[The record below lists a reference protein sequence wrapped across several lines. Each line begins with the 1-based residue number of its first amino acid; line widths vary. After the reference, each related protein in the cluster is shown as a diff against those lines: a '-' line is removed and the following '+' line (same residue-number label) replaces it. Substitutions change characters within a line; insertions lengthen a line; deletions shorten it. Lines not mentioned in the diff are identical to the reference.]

1 MVSKRTGIAAGLAS
15 AMFFVVPAATAA
27 TPQHGDYIERGNG
40 PNAVIDLNVL
50 TNLTQ
55 MQPNFYNKCSDKP
68 ISYLVKIKPNG
79 KFSFEGTKPDID
91 GKRVQIT
98 LDGKFVSNK
107 RATGTVDYD
116 SGSCNGKPVEFD
128 AKFSAVVS

>member
-1 MVSKRTGIAAGLAS
+1 MASKRRAIAVGIGGAALCLATT
-15 AMFFVVPAATAA
+15 ATAA

-55 MQPNFYNKCSDKP
+55 MQPNFYNKCSKKP
-68 ISYLVKIKPNG
+68 VAYLVKIKANG
-79 KFSFEGTKPDID
+79 KFSFQGTKTDID
-91 GKRVQIT
+91 GKRVKIDI
-98 LDGKFVSNK
+98 DGKFVSSA

-116 SGSCNGKPVEFD
+116 SGNCNGKPVDFN
-128 AKFSAVVS
+128 AKFSGVVS